1 MLVIKERQVFVNYL
15 VPPPIRASCQ
25 SADLMAWSIPMNDQ
39 PTTQPDFTI
48 EELIAAISHQIE
60 VSHGGWVEFVNYDGK
75 TLQVRLQ
82 GACVGCPMS
91 QQTLALG
98 IGRTCKQ
105 YFPELEYIQA
115 VA

>member
-1 MLVIKERQVFVNYL
+1 
-15 VPPPIRASCQ
+15 
-25 SADLMAWSIPMNDQ
+25 MNDQ
-39 PTTQPDFTI
+39 PATAQAEVTI

-91 QQTLALG
+91 QQTLAMG
-98 IGRTCKQ
+98 IGRFCKQ
-105 YFPELEYIQA
+105 YFPEMEYIQA
-115 VA
+115 VP

>member
-1 MLVIKERQVFVNYL
+1 
-15 VPPPIRASCQ
+15 
-25 SADLMAWSIPMNDQ
+25 MNDQ

-98 IGRTCKQ
+98 IGRTCQQ

>member
-1 MLVIKERQVFVNYL
+1 MSSKNARYSSTI
-15 VPPPIRASCQ
+15 SCLLR
-25 SADLMAWSIPMNDQ
+25 SALPANPRQ